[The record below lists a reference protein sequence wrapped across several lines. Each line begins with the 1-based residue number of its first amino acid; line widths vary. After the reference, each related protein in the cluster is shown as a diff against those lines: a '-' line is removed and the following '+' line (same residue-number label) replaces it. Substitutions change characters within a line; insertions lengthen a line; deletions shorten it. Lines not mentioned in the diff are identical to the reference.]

1 MRKIV
6 RNRSPENPD
15 HEWDTDLGDF
25 LARHCQYLDGRG
37 YGPGP
42 DNGIEARL
50 ARTGMAVG
58 RLLALLNEKGI
69 ITDQE
74 AFEVV
79 DLDDTDMGDKEIV
92 ILEEED

>member
-1 MRKIV
+1 MRKII
-6 RNRSPENPD
+6 RERSPENPD
-15 HEWDTDLGDF
+15 HEWDTNLEDF
-25 LARHCQYLDGRG
+25 LARRCQYLDGRG

-74 AFEVV
+74 ALKVV
-79 DLDDTDMGDKEIV
+79 DLDDYEMDGKEIV
-92 ILEEED
+92 ILED